1 MRLIDI
7 DDALVDFNEE
17 GVDAGCTLIAFT
29 NINTDFYLV
38 NSLVFLSANNL
49 YANKVL
55 EPINSVQVWAGPNH
69 NHISWGLSTDKVSNY
84 VVYSP
89 NWCTVFLPL
98 FT

>member
-1 MRLIDI
+1 MRKNRADGQLFKGGNLPVTLPSFNGKVRYELIDI

-55 EPINSVQVWAGPNH
+55 EPINSVQVWAGPNPK
-69 NHISWGLSTDKVSNY
+69 T
-84 VVYSP
+84 
-89 NWCTVFLPL
+89 
-98 FT
+98 